1 MALTG
6 DTGNGAT
13 LTFAANM
20 GFGTATTSLSMAIDI
35 TQGEQSVGEVDVS
48 TLATSG
54 AEQSIPGDLAA
65 YAESSSRFKW
75 LTSAASTVAMNA
87 VLPASAGSVVLTYPL
102 RTGETTA
109 ATYTGTAYVKGLTPP
124 AFANG
129 QLQTGEVK
137 WKYDGDTR
145 VTFTGAV

>member
-20 GFGTATTSLSMAIDI
+20 GFGSATTSLTAITI
-35 TQGEQSVGEVDVS
+35 TQGEQSVGAVDVS

-54 AEQSIPGDLAA
+54 QMESIPSDLSELGECSAT
-65 YAESSSRFKW
+65 FKW
-75 LTSAASTVAMNA
+75 LTTAGPNVAMNA
-87 VLPASAGSVVLTYPL
+87 SLPAAAGSIVLTYPA

-109 ATYTGTAYVKGLTPP
+109 ANITGTGFLTGFTPP
-124 AFANG
+124 SFANG
-129 QLQTGEVK
+129 ELQVGEIK
-137 WKYDGDTR
+137 WKYDGDSGPTY
-145 VTFTGAV
+145 TGAS

>member
-20 GFGTATTSLSMAIDI
+20 GFGTATTSMHCI
-35 TQGEQSVGEVDVS
+35 TINQGAHSVAPVDVS
-48 TLATSG
+48 TLASV
-54 AEQSIPGDLAA
+54 AKKEFIPGDLCDV
-65 YAESSSRFKW
+65 AESSATFKW
-75 LTSAASTVAMNA
+75 LTTTQATIANYCT
-87 VLPASAGSVVLTYPL
+87 LPAGAGAVVLTSPL

-109 ATYTGTAYVKGLTPP
+109 ATFTGTAFNTEFTPP

-129 QLQTGEVK
+129 ELQTGSVK
-137 WKYDGDTR
+137 WKYDGDTDPG
-145 VTFTGAV
+145 FTGSA

>member
-20 GFGTATTSLSMAIDI
+20 GFGTATTSMNCI
-35 TQGEQSVGEVDVS
+35 TINQGEQSVKVVDVS
-48 TLATSG
+48 TLQTTDC
-54 AEQSIPGDLAA
+54 EESIPGDLRSV
-65 YAESSSRFKW
+65 AESNAEFKW
-75 LTSAASTVAMNA
+75 LTTTQSTVANYCS
-87 VLPASAGSVVLTYPL
+87 LPGAAGAVVLTSPL

-109 ATYTGTAYVKGLTPP
+109 ATFTGTAFVNGFTPP

-129 QLQTGEVK
+129 ELQKGQVK
-137 WKYDGDTR
+137 WKYDGDTGPG
-145 VTFTGAV
+145 FTGAS